1 MKLKRLLT
9 LLLAVLSIATFSCK
23 KDGASTDFPQG
34 AINRLFSVSDSEQ
47 VRFSKGNL
55 QYQASTDTWRFAE
68 NQWDCMGKDNSNISP
83 SYSGWID
90 LFGWGTGDNPANSST
105 SSGDYGVFN
114 DWGANAI
121 SNGGNMENR
130 WRTLTRDEWEYVF
143 YTRNTTSGIRYAKA
157 RVNGVN
163 GVILLPDNWSGAYN
177 LKNTNEYDVN
187 FNGNQIS
194 ATDWASKLEA
204 NEAVFLPAAGW
215 RYGTDVGRVG
225 SDGLYWSATSSGSA
239 NAYLV
244 NFYDSLLHAE
254 DWLIGREFGQG
265 VRLVSPAGN

>member
-23 KDGASTDFPQG
+23 KDGASADFPQG
-34 AINRLFSVSDSEQ
+34 AINRLFSVSDSKQ
-47 VRFSKGNL
+47 VYFSKGNL
-55 QYQASTDTWRFAE
+55 QYQASTGTWRFAE
-68 NQWDCMGKDNSNISP
+68 NQWDCVGKDNSNISP

-177 LKNTNEYDVN
+177 LKNTNEYDAS
-187 FNGNQIS
+187 FSGNQIS

-204 NEAVFLPAAGW
+204 NGAVFLPAAGR
-215 RYGTDVGRVG
+215 RYGTNVSYVG
-225 SDGLYWSATSSGSA
+225 SYGYYWSDVYYYSDG
-239 NAYLV
+239 AYGV
-244 NFYDSLLHAE
+244 GFDDSHLDAE
-254 DWLIGREFGQG
+254 YCSHRNYGQS

>member
-23 KDGASTDFPQG
+23 KDEASTDFPQG

-47 VRFSKGNL
+47 VYFSKGNL

-68 NQWDCMGKDNSNISP
+68 NQWDCIGKDNSNISP

-105 SSGDYGVFN
+105 NSGDYVVFN
-114 DWGANAI
+114 DWGSNKI
-121 SNGGNMENR
+121 SNGGGMT
-130 WRTLTRDEWEYVF
+130 WRTLTIGEWAYVF
-143 YTRNTTSGIRYAKA
+143 DKRNTTSGIRYAKA
-157 RVNGVN
+157 QVDGVN
-163 GVILLPDNWSGAYN
+163 GVILLPDDWSGAYN
-177 LKNTNEYDVN
+177 LKNTNEYDAS
-187 FNGNQIS
+187 FSGNQIS
-194 ATDWASKLEA
+194 ATDWISKLEA

-215 RYGTDVGRVG
+215 RGVTGVYDVGSG
-225 SDGLYWSATSSGSA
+225 GGYWSATYDGSDR
-239 NAYLV
+239 AYGV
-244 NFYDSLLHAE
+244 GFYDSYLSAGYWYYRE
-254 DWLIGREFGQG
+254 DGRS